1 MMKPKIAVAT
11 VSGKAYYFL
20 VNELKRKKLPFL
32 SLKPTDLVPID
43 IKVVITTEKERDQV
57 SHPNIITYKDD
68 ADPVMVVAEA
78 ARIAQGKTSYE
89 KIVVG
94 IDPGKT
100 FGIAVLGDGKVIETA
115 NSTSAEE
122 TFRIVKDVL
131 KKTPSRVFVVRVGD
145 SAPAYAEDLLRLLD
159 MDLPESVAIEMVG
172 EEGTTRLSTT
182 LPNRKGEK
190 DVISAIKIAGRFG
203 RPIKRSKKS
212 EQNR

>member
-1 MMKPKIAVAT
+1 MKAKIAVAT

-32 SLKPTDLVPID
+32 SLKPTDHIPFD
-43 IKVVITTEKERDQV
+43 IKVVITTEKEQHQV
-57 SHPNIITYKDD
+57 IHPNIITYKDNS
-68 ADPVMVVAEA
+68 DPAAVVAEA
-78 ARIAQGKTSYE
+78 ARIVQGKTSYE

-115 NSTSAEE
+115 NGSSAEE

-131 KKTPSRVFVVRVGD
+131 KKIPANAFVVRVGD
-145 SAPAYAEDLLRLLD
+145 SAPTYAEDLVRLLD
-159 MDLPESVAIEMVG
+159 GDSPENVAIEMVC
-172 EEGTTRLSTT
+172 EAGTTRLSTE
-182 LPNRKGEK
+182 LPNRKGAK

-203 RPIKRSKKS
+203 RPIKRS
-212 EQNR
+212 ERE